1 MVILAYLRREKPQD
15 MLANEN
21 TDNFFLPFFFSGR
34 KQRGRSLIMIVV
46 LGNGRPAQVEGLGEG
61 DGL

>member
-21 TDNFFLPFFFSGR
+21 TDNFFLPFFF
-34 KQRGRSLIMIVV
+34 
-46 LGNGRPAQVEGLGEG
+46 LGENKG
-61 DGL
+61 VEA